1 MSKIELENDISRWV
15 SLKRIYSHNKVKSEY
30 ELEIINLLGLI
41 IQRKMAQL
49 DLLQIENGVLVVL

>member
-1 MSKIELENDISRWV
+1 V
-15 SLKRIYSHNKVKSEY
+15 SLKRIFSQNKVKSEY

-49 DLLQIENGVLVVL
+49 DLLQIENGVPVVL

>member
-1 MSKIELENDISRWV
+1 MSKIELENDISRCV
-15 SLKRIYSHNKVKSEY
+15 SLKRIFSQNKVKSEY

-49 DLLQIENGVLVVL
+49 DLLQIKNGVPIVL